1 MKRTLSSLPLLITLT
16 GFLVGPVTADQSA
29 PAESSQVTATITV
42 PDHVIQKISDEGSAR
57 VIVQLAMQV
66 ESEGQLSEAAVA
78 EQRAMISA
86 AQKIFQTEL
95 NRFGVNSKK
104 IFRTVP
110 AVAMTVDVSILDFLM
125 NSALVESVTLD
136 RLSPPT
142 LHESNVLIESDEMW
156 NHSPTI
162 TGAGK
167 AIAILDTGV
176 ESGHPMFAD
185 DAGNSRVVSE
195 FCASTT
201 AGTDTSLCP
210 NGVATSSAIGS
221 GEDCPANI
229 AGCGHGTH
237 VAGIAAGS
245 TVFLLDVGTLRGVAP
260 EAQIIAAQVFSEV
273 NDIGFC
279 NAVPCVGSYTS
290 DQILALEHVL
300 SLDQSEG
307 GALDV
312 ASVNMSLGG
321 GRYYGSCDDDTP
333 ALTSVINNLTDAG
346 IAVVI
351 ASGNDGH
358 SDSVSSPSCI
368 SSAVATGSTT
378 KQDAVSGFSNV
389 ASMLVDVLAPGSSI
403 WSADLGGT
411 YSQKSGTSMAAPHVA
426 GAWALMHQSTSDN
439 SEKTVAAVLH
449 RFQETGT
456 PISLRE
462 NGVSTNAEIQRINIH
477 QASEV
482 LALPG
487 VPKIDSIT
495 ARDESLIVSFTPPTE
510 TGQIDSYTVTCLD
523 QGVAR
528 ASDSNIGGQAPVES
542 RAPNGPVEVGGV
554 KYATASAFHSS
565 RAFIEGGHRCGAD
578 RMRPRQGST
587 GMFSQIT
594 STADCTSSLTAIS
607 SDYDPLTSGKYVVPV
622 YWHVIQ
628 TEAGQ
633 GFVSQADIAAQ
644 MQVLNED
651 FSAVFDT
658 TIEFQL
664 VDIIYTQNDAWFTDS
679 PSDEAAYKAALAVD
693 TSRYLNI
700 YTNDA
705 SNYLGYAYFPAD
717 AAGSIY
723 DGVVMNYAYVGG
735 RNLQGAAPY
744 DQGKT
749 LVHEVGH
756 YLGLYHT
763 FQADGGQCE
772 NSFVSGDYIEDT
784 HPHGEADY
792 GMNSTFQCG
801 GYTPIENFMNYSDD
815 AAMDRFTP
823 QQSNRMIC
831 SLVNYRQNLFQIQN
845 NAVTASGAG
854 SPITVA
860 GLTNGH
866 RYSCSILASNSFGDG
881 AASTSLAGTPIDP
894 VEPSVPIINRY
905 DYGDGEIYLHVSI
918 SNDGGAD
925 ISEYEATCT
934 DGTKTFT
941 GTSTSSPIT
950 VSGLTNEVDYT
961 CTVTAT
967 NSAGTSS
974 ASAATDPIT
983 PEEVSK
989 GLPIWL
995 LYQAAQ

>member
-1 MKRTLSSLPLLITLT
+1 MLIALT
-16 GFLVGPVTADQSA
+16 GFLVGPVTADHSA
-29 PAESSQVTATITV
+29 LAESSQITSTITV
-42 PDHVIQKISDEGSAR
+42 PDHVVQKISDEGSAR

-66 ESEGQLSEAAVA
+66 EREGQLSEAAVA

-86 AQKIFQTEL
+86 AQKDFEAEL
-95 NRFGVNSKK
+95 NRFGANSEK

-125 NSALVESVTLD
+125 NSTLVESVTLD

-156 NHSPTI
+156 NQSPTI

-185 DAGNSRVVSE
+185 DAGNSRVVSQ

-201 AGTDTSLCP
+201 AGAVTSFCP

-245 TVFLLDVGTLRGVAP
+245 TVFLLNVGTLRGVAP

-273 NDIGFC
+273 NDITFC
-279 NAVPCVGSYTS
+279 NVAPCVGSYTS

-307 GALDV
+307 GVLDI

-321 GRYYGSCDDDTP
+321 GRYYGSCDNDSP

-351 ASGNDGH
+351 ASGNSGYG
-358 SDSVSSPSCI
+358 DSVSSPSCI

-389 ASMLVDVLAPGSSI
+389 ASVLVDVLAPGSSI

-426 GAWALMHQSTSDN
+426 GAWALMHQATSDN
-439 SEKTVAAVLH
+439 SEKAVAAVLH
-449 RFQETGT
+449 RFQQTGT

-462 NGVSTNAEIQRINIH
+462 NGVSTNLEIQRINIH
-477 QASEV
+477 QASGV

-487 VPKIDSIT
+487 TPTINSIT

-528 ASDSNIGGQAPVES
+528 TSTSNMGGQTLAES
-542 RAPNGPVEVGGV
+542 RAPGGPVEVGGV
-554 KYATASAFHSS
+554 RYATASAFHSS
-565 RAFIEGGHRCGAD
+565 RAFVEGGYRCGAD
-578 RMRPRQGST
+578 HMQPSQGSE
-587 GMFSQIT
+587 GMFSQIA
-594 STADCTSSLTAIS
+594 SSADCTSSLTAIS
-607 SDYDPLTSGKYVVPV
+607 SEYDPLTSGKYVVPV

-628 TEAGQ
+628 TAAGQ
-633 GFVSQADIAAQ
+633 GYVSEADIAAQ

-664 VDIIYTQNDAWFTDS
+664 VDITYTQNDAWFTDS

-705 SNYLGYAYFPAD
+705 SNYLGYAYFPTG
-717 AAGSIY
+717 AAGSTY

-735 RNLQGAAPY
+735 RNLPGAAPY
-744 DQGKT
+744 DQGRT

-772 NSFVSGDYIEDT
+772 NSFSSGDYIEDT
-784 HPHGEADY
+784 HPHGQEDY
-792 GMNSTFQCG
+792 GVNASFQCG

-815 AAMDRFTP
+815 AAMDRFTS

-845 NAVTASGAG
+845 NMVTASGAG

-860 GLTNGH
+860 GLNNGN
-866 RYSCSILASNSFGDG
+866 RYSCSVIASNSLGDS
-881 AASTSLAGTPIDP
+881 AASTSLAGIPIDP
-894 VEPSVPIINRY
+894 VEPSAPTINRY
-905 DYGDGEIYLHVSI
+905 DYGDGEIYLYVSV

-925 ISEYEATCT
+925 INEYEATCT
-934 DGTKTFT
+934 DGNISFT
-941 GTSTSSPIT
+941 GTGASSPVTI
-950 VSGLTNEVDYT
+950 SGLTNGTAYT

-967 NSAGTSS
+967 NTMGTSVASS
-974 ASAATDPIT
+974 ATVFIT
-983 PEEVSK
+983 PEESSA

-995 LYQAAQ
+995 LYQATQ